1 MNPNSSESDLNRR
14 EFLRLSLMSSAL
26 MMGPASLSAE
36 TEPSAS
42 CVAYFGAMR
51 ALPPGAV
58 RPQGWLRGYLEKQA
72 AQLGSQLP
80 KVSWPFTQDFWG
92 EKRHG
97 DYWLEEQQYEEWWPW
112 EQKAYWIDGATRL
125 GILLEDQQLLDQST
139 RPILYTLSHPDG
151 DDYLGPEL
159 FQDPL
164 GDYHRWPHVVF
175 FRSLAAV
182 SDSRTPLRGIAHQ
195 EIAAEMERHYLND
208 SASYGKPKRNI
219 SNVEDILWCY
229 QQTRNPRLLALA
241 ENAWREY
248 MKYSD
253 DPENADLGLLRVMSN
268 SVINTH
274 GETYAEIAKQ
284 PAILYLY
291 TGKQDYLNFG
301 LAAQRRIFDYHMLID
316 GIPST
321 SEWFATTTSLDSHE
335 TCDITDHTWS
345 WGYYLMATGDAAWGD
360 RIERA
365 CFNAAPGAI
374 KNDWKAV
381 QYFSCPNQFL
391 ATLNSDHNWPKFKE
405 HGGSMMAYQP
415 NPGHRTAC
423 CGGNVHRVM
432 PNYVIRMWMRAEN
445 NGLAAVLYGPST
457 VSATA
462 GRDNQPVEIV
472 QSTHYPFDEEI
483 HFTIKASKPVE
494 FPLSLRIPG
503 WCRAPRLTL
512 NGSPL
517 DVTPTSKGFVVLDRT
532 FRPGETITLTLPMRP
547 ALSRW
552 PQNGVGIERGPL
564 VYALPIRARWASKV
578 IPRYSTEEFPC
589 WEATPESDWNY
600 GLAVDESTLE
610 KDLEVKT
617 RPLARDQ
624 ALDPWENPPIAL
636 TVPAKKI
643 RDWKL
648 QSNPEDATQQFT
660 PSLPDLA
667 SAQVSEAAERITL
680 QPYGSTKLRL
690 TIFPD
695 LGNRKDSGV
704 QGRG

>member
-1 MNPNSSESDLNRR
+1 MNPNASESDLNRR

-36 TEPSAS
+36 TEPGAS
-42 CVAYFGAMR
+42 CVSYFGAMR

-112 EQKAYWIDGATRL
+112 EQRAYWIDGATRL

-139 RPILYTLSHPDG
+139 RPIVYTLSHPDG
-151 DDYLGPEL
+151 EGYLGPEL

-164 GDYHRWPHVVF
+164 GDYHRWPQVVF

-229 QQTRNPRLLALA
+229 QQIRNPRLLALA

-457 VSATA
+457 VSATV

-483 HFTIKASKPVE
+483 RFTINAAKPVE
-494 FPLSLRIPG
+494 FPLFLRIPG

-512 NGSPL
+512 HGSPL
-517 DVTPTSKGFVVLDRT
+517 NVAPTSKGFVVLNRT
-532 FRPGETITLTLPMRP
+532 FHPGETLTLTLPMQL

-552 PQNGVGIERGPL
+552 PQNGIGIERGPL
-564 VYALPIRARWASKV
+564 VYALPIRAKWASKV

-600 GLAVDESTLE
+600 GLALNESTLE
-610 KDLEVKT
+610 KDIEVKKQ
-617 RPLARDQ
+617 PLARGQ

-660 PSLPDLA
+660 PSLPELA
-667 SAQVSEAAERITL
+667 SAQVSETAERITL

-695 LGNRKDSGV
+695 LGSRKDSGA